1 MTDESPIGPRV
12 SWISALDLEDI
23 PAFAKEFRNIGVG
36 DVWHTRSKRLD
47 EAIRLFRHLWS
58 GAERH
63 ICAYFGST
71 VDDFVPGMCTLA
83 REVMPALG

>member
-1 MTDESPIGPRV
+1 M

-58 GAERH
+58 GAKRH

-71 VDDFVPGMCTLA
+71 VDDLVPGMHTFA